1 MRRLSRTATR
11 IHTLR
16 RERRRPRWL
25 RRLGGTALVAFMV
38 GGGTAALWIS
48 VGKSHILPLA
58 AAAGEAVRGASAQSG
73 LVVQKLS
80 SDGRV
85 RTSVDELR
93 TVLDELRGSNIL
105 LVDIDQ
111 TRRRIE
117 ELPWVKSASVHRRLP
132 DTLHV
137 SLEERRPLAL
147 AEADGGR
154 LVLIDEDGE
163 VVGIGDLRPYT
174 NLPTVAGEGAQRN
187 AGELLALLR
196 TEPTLSSRVSGARRI
211 GDRRWNVWIDG
222 RIEVRLPEDDA
233 ARAWRKLARIQ
244 AGDGLLDK
252 AVVALDLRA
261 VGGIAVRADP
271 RVNGAPALPVDG
283 RKGA

>member
-11 IHTLR
+11 IHALR
-16 RERRRPRWL
+16 RARRRPRWVRSL
-25 RRLGGTALVAFMV
+25 LLA
-38 GGGTAALWIS
+38 GTAALVLGGGLPALWITL
-48 VGKSHILPLA
+48 GQSHIVPLLVA
-58 AAAGEAVRGASAQSG
+58 TKAGWMGATAESG

-111 TRRRIE
+111 ARKRIE

-137 SLEERRPLAL
+137 SLQEREPLAL
-147 AEADGGR
+147 AEADGGQ
-154 LVLIDEDGE
+154 LVLIDQDGQT
-163 VVGIGDLRPYT
+163 VRIADLRPYAD
-174 NLPTVAGEGAQRN
+174 LPTVAGAGAQRH
-187 AGELLALLR
+187 AGELLALIR
-196 TEPTLSSRVSGARRI
+196 SEPTLYNRVTGARRI

-222 RIEVRLPEDDA
+222 RVEVRLPEEGA
-233 ARAWRKLARIQ
+233 AAAWRKLARVQ

-252 AVVALDLRA
+252 AVVALDMRA
-261 VGGIAVRADP
+261 VGGIVVRADP
-271 RVNGAPALPVDG
+271 RVAGDG
-283 RKGA
+283 REGA